1 MKTMVC
7 QVFHLNF
14 KYLNNMKTIKIE
26 EVTNISTYDESGDN
40 ICMIITT
47 ITGKRWKANG
57 DIDKIENT
65 LYCYYG
71 FESYL
76 IY

>member
-1 MKTMVC
+1 
-7 QVFHLNF
+7 
-14 KYLNNMKTIKIE
+14 MKTIKVE
-26 EVTNISTYDESGDN
+26 EVTNISIHKKSDEGNS
-40 ICMIITT
+40 IIITT
-47 ITGKRWKANG
+47 ITGERWKANG

>member
-1 MKTMVC
+1 
-7 QVFHLNF
+7 
-14 KYLNNMKTIKIE
+14 MKTIKVENVI
-26 EVTNISTYDESGDN
+26 NISIHKKSDEGNS
-40 ICMIITT
+40 IIVTT
-47 ITGKRWKANG
+47 ITGERWKANG